1 MKTELKTYSIK
12 EITKDFTY
20 NEYEGKGLYGL
31 SGQLVINQNINATI
45 SITQVEKMKLL
56 SILFLKDTL

>member
-31 SGQLVINQNINATI
+31 SGQLVIQPEYQRNYIYNSGGKDEAVIH
-45 SITQVEKMKLL
+45 
-56 SILFLKDTL
+56 SILKG

>member
-31 SGQLVINQNINATI
+31 SGQLVIQP
-45 SITQVEKMKLL
+45 
-56 SILFLKDTL
+56 